1 VRQERSGSKRAV
13 VGAAGAAGI
22 AALIA
27 IVLLA
32 TSAGGSNGGYAV
44 RAIFDDAAN
53 IIAGENVD
61 VAAVKVG
68 TVKSVTPTPTA
79 KAAVVLDITNPGFQN
94 FRTDASCTI
103 RPQGLIGEKY
113 VDCLPTAPRVEGTP
127 PPPPLK
133 KIPSGHEGE
142 GEYYLP
148 VTNTHS
154 PVDQDLLGDI
164 NRLPERQR
172 FTIII
177 NELGAGLLGRGSD
190 LSAVIRR
197 ANPALQELD
206 KVLTI
211 LADENTTLEE
221 LAVNS
226 DKALKPFAAVRQHV
240 AKFIAESNK
249 TAQAGAKTRE
259 SLARN
264 LQLFPRFLE
273 ELVPAVERI
282 GRFAEATTPTMES
295 LGQAAPGINK
305 TFTSIPA
312 FSAASE
318 KFYKNLGQTSK
329 LSGPALVATKPL
341 LGRLKKLG
349 NAALPATTNLESLF
363 GGLRGTGG
371 LERLLDFIFL
381 GTGAANGYDSLGHFL
396 RTEGVANICLE
407 YKTAPFGAC
416 NRKLFNTGTAPSS
429 ATAASANTAASA
441 KASSL
446 GIDPSVQGIV
456 MARTLAVIKGDT
468 PEQAIAEYPGGE
480 EEAKPASKSRAAAHS
495 GGASAPSGSSGA
507 AAGWNTLKGALG
519 ASAKEAQA
527 GKLLLN
533 YLLGGE

>member
-1 VRQERSGSKRAV
+1 VRQERSGSRRAIAA
-13 VGAAGAAGI
+13 AAGAAGI
-22 AALIA
+22 AALVA

-53 IIAGENVD
+53 IIPGENVD

-68 TVKSVTPTPTA
+68 TVKSVEPTPTA
-79 KAAVVLDITNPGFQN
+79 KAAVVLSISNPGFQD
-94 FRTDASCTI
+94 FRSDASCTI

-113 VDCLPTAPRVEGTP
+113 VDCLPTQPRVEGTP
-127 PPPPLK
+127 LAPPLK
-133 KIPSGHEGE
+133 KIPAGHEGE
-142 GEYYLP
+142 GQYYLP
-148 VTNTHS
+148 VTDTHS

-164 NRLPERQR
+164 NRLPERER
-172 FTIII
+172 FTIIL
-177 NELGAGLLGRGSD
+177 NELGAGLLNRGSD

-211 LADENTTLEE
+211 LAGENKVLEE

-226 DKALKPFAAVRQHV
+226 DKALKPFAAVREHV

-264 LQLFPRFLE
+264 LQLFPQFLE
-273 ELVPAVERI
+273 QLVPAVERL
-282 GRFAEATTPTMES
+282 GRFAEATTPTMED
-295 LGQAAPGINK
+295 LGKAAPGIDQ

-312 FSAASE
+312 FSASSE
-318 KFYKNLGQTSK
+318 KFFKNLGETSK
-329 LSGPALVATKPL
+329 LSGPALQATKPL
-341 LGRLKKLG
+341 LARLKKLG
-349 NAALPATTNLESLF
+349 NAALPAATNLESLF
-363 GGLRGTGG
+363 GGFRNTGG

-381 GTGAANGYDSLGHFL
+381 GTGASNGYDALGHFL

-407 YKTAPFGAC
+407 YKTVPFGAC
-416 NRKLFNTGTAPSS
+416 NRKLFNTGSS
-429 ATAASANTAASA
+429 ATAASANTAATA
-441 KASSL
+441 RASSL
-446 GIDPSVQGIV
+446 GIDPAVEGVV

-468 PEQAIAEYPGGE
+468 PEQAIAEYPGE
-480 EEAKPASKSRAAAHS
+480 EEESKPSSAGKAAARS
-495 GGASAPSGSSGA
+495 GGPAAPGGSSPGA
-507 AAGWNTLKGALG
+507 ASGWTSLKGALG

-527 GKLLLN
+527 GRLLLN